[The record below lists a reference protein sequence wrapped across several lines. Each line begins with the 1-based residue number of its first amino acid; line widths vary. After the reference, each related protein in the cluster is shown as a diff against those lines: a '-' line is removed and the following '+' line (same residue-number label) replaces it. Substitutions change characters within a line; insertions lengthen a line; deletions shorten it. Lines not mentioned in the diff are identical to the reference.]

1 MSYWWTSTC
10 KKQALVSPG
19 INIAPE
25 DLRRFE
31 RKTESY
37 NVFITQK
44 KSLLREQFVFQSPP
58 WRTKQRESGN
68 YWVDGTSYILIFEIE
83 CTRDT
88 SQSLPLLHLE
98 HSNDITHY

>member
-1 MSYWWTSTC
+1 MSS
-10 KKQALVSPG
+10 G

-25 DLRRFE
+25 DLRCFE

-37 NVFITQK
+37 DVFNTHK
-44 KSLLREQFVFQSPP
+44 ENLLREQFVFQSPP

-83 CTRDT
+83 CTSDT
-88 SQSLPLLHLE
+88 SQSLPFLHIK
-98 HSNDITHY
+98 HSNDITHF